1 MFALQSKQLI
11 RCDWKSI
18 ANNFKSH
25 DFILLSST
33 ELEPQSQGLKLN
45 FDEYHFLPNFDAKE
59 LQDIINKT
67 IEQYKP
73 HYRISFITNDEYCLH
88 MTNILRKEY
97 ALSYMDKT
105 KLDLY
110 TDKAAMKKALLGT
123 VKIPQYYVLKGD
135 HTDIQIIQN
144 KFTFPIIG
152 KPVQDANNRGV
163 KKLNNIDELK
173 QWMDENKNKRKEV
186 EEYIEG
192 ELYHCNSYCDLNSN
206 IHILLSGR
214 YLNPCLD
221 FSSGKAIG
229 SIFLPESSKY
239 YNLIKRFNADVIK
252 SLGCIQKTVFHLEF
266 FITPKEELVFLEIA
280 ARAPGGLLSKAAT
293 HSLGVD
299 IEAINF
305 NFQIDANHYS
315 PKLSSASGNYA
326 FWCWVPKQLG
336 KLQSHRQIPMLSQSL
351 WEWYIDVGET
361 ITSQDV
367 DTKPACGIVASN
379 KNFDALYK
387 DFLSLK
393 DYKLDIE

>member
-1 MFALQSKQLI
+1 
-11 RCDWKSI
+11 
-18 ANNFKSH
+18 
-25 DFILLSST
+25 
-33 ELEPQSQGLKLN
+33 
-45 FDEYHFLPNFDAKE
+45 
-59 LQDIINKT
+59 
-67 IEQYKP
+67 
-73 HYRISFITNDEYCLH
+73 
-88 MTNILRKEY
+88 
-97 ALSYMDKT
+97 
-105 KLDLY
+105 
-110 TDKAAMKKALLGT
+110 
-123 VKIPQYYVLKGD
+123 
-135 HTDIQIIQN
+135 
-144 KFTFPIIG
+144 
-152 KPVQDANNRGV
+152 
-163 KKLNNIDELK
+163 
-173 QWMDENKNKRKEV
+173 MDENKNKRKEV

-315 PKLSSASGNYA
+315 PKLSCASGNYA

-336 KLQSHRQIPMLSQSL
+336 KRC
-351 WEWYIDVGET
+351 ETRRAERGRVDKVGEAERMAPRMCRRRG
-361 ITSQDV
+361 SKSV
-367 DTKPACGIVASN
+367 LK
-379 KNFDALYK
+379 LYYLAVK
-387 DFLSLK
+387 AYRS
-393 DYKLDIE
+393 